1 MTENQLEDGV
11 IVAILDRFEKF
22 RLPRTLEIKEKV
34 DAGGLLDSADIAY
47 LSEVL
52 SDSESVKRYVDRRPD
67 FQNLYARVV
76 SLYQEI
82 TKKALENEQGGAAS

>member
-1 MTENQLEDGV
+1 MSEKELEDGV

-22 RLPRTLEIKEKV
+22 RLPRTLEIKAKV

-47 LSEVL
+47 LNEVL

-76 SLYQEI
+76 GLYQEI